1 MLRINKNKKT
11 FEYIDRS
18 GDHPLMMRAPRHRR
32 ASWLRE
38 IGESKIDMGLI
49 APMSPGALDMS
60 LYTAVAEDDHR
71 AVRNC
76 IGANPDMPADGKLGE
91 PSGTLLHFA
100 ARHASLKTV
109 IALLN
114 LGADPFAVDEDGK
127 TARQAA
133 DDRPTGNRVRTV
145 LALWEKK
152 KLNGDTSPLLEG
164 EEDFSILDRHAA
176 S

>member
-1 MLRINKNKKT
+1 
-11 FEYIDRS
+11 
-18 GDHPLMMRAPRHRR
+18 MMRAPRHRR
-32 ASWLRE
+32 ASWMRE

-49 APMSPGALDMS
+49 APMSSGALDMS

-71 AVRNC
+71 AVRSC
-76 IGANPDMPADGKLGE
+76 TGANPDMPADGKLGE
-91 PSGTLLHFA
+91 PNGTLLHFA

-114 LGADPFAVDEDGK
+114 LGADPFATDEDGK